1 MALLFILI
9 TNDINL
15 INIKNLFEPKM
26 ERLLRWTYLLIQLKN
41 NYEKKLSVK
50 NFNLKKQLELT
61 EHKNKLLSGNPDLD
75 YLDTLYRTKLKFGK
89 KNEVL
94 IKLN

>member
-41 NYEKKLSVK
+41 NYEK
-50 NFNLKKQLELT
+50 NTITINY
-61 EHKNKLLSGNPDLD
+61 NN
-75 YLDTLYRTKLKFGK
+75 
-89 KNEVL
+89 N
-94 IKLN
+94 N